1 MLKKI
6 LLPLLMAAVVLP
18 QSVSAAIAPNGTS
31 QARGMVAAQNSL
43 SVSDQKAIEKLIS
56 ALVKAG
62 NDANHKESIS
72 YFSRKYEF
80 HNGDQLINYQ
90 TMKESI
96 RTASVSMKSHGMK
109 MVLKDIKFVNT
120 TENAPQAEVEYGMKI
135 DLATGGKITNRD
147 RETAKRIAKRIK
159 GKFLYTFTKENGR
172 WLIVSVKPLETFR
185 ESAANAVA
193 TDTASAPAK
202 NQQQE
207 RKVLQALF
215 KKHIQAL
222 NKEDLQAYLATLD
235 PKSAQYKEA
244 QTQTQK
250 LFKEYDLKYE
260 VETIEVISIG
270 QQNAVVKMVA
280 TVKKIKGGSFT
291 NSKIIAYNTLRK
303 TSEGWRI
310 ADTQIE
316 SVSALASR

>member
-31 QARGMVAAQNSL
+31 QARGMIAVKNSL
-43 SVSDQKAIEKLIS
+43 SANEQQAIKKSLIAMVKASNSGDVKAIMAHYSRQYAATVNDQASDYNEMKANIRVGAAFMKAYGLKLAIKEIKVTNTDRSQPQVTIDYKIVADAEAAAEMSEKERQS
-56 ALVKAG
+56 
-62 NDANHKESIS
+62 
-72 YFSRKYEF
+72 
-80 HNGDQLINYQ
+80 
-90 TMKESI
+90 
-96 RTASVSMKSHGMK
+96 
-109 MVLKDIKFVNT
+109 LKR
-120 TENAPQAEVEYGMKI
+120 
-135 DLATGGKITNRD
+135 L
-147 RETAKRIAKRIK
+147 K
-159 GKFLYTFTKENGR
+159 GKMRYTLTSEKGR
-172 WLIVSVKPLETFR
+172 WLIIAIEPLERFTA
-185 ESAANAVA
+185 SVANQP
-193 TDTASAPAK
+193 TTPTASAPAK

-207 RKVLQALF
+207 RKTLQALF

-280 TVKKIKGGSFT
+280 TVKKIKGGSFAD
-291 NSKIIAYNTLRK
+291 SKIIAYNTLRK
-303 TSEGWRI
+303 TSQGWRI